1 MNTFFATAWEWVKGI
16 GSVVAVLSFIIEFTP
31 IKLHPLRFICSKLGK
46 ALNSDIK
53 KEIETIKTEMET
65 IRTDVKNLGDSL
77 QKTETSLTKK
87 IEENDLTQTERYIKQ
102 LRGEI
107 LEFSNSCMN
116 GTLHTKDEF
125 EHIIDKHEEY
135 EKLLES
141 LGRTNGVVTLE
152 FEYIS
157 DVYQKCCK
165 KNSFL

>member
-31 IKLHPLRFICSKLGK
+31 IKLHPIRFICSKLGK

-53 KEIETIKTEMET
+53 KEMESIK
-65 IRTDVKNLGDSL
+65 TDVKNISDSL
-77 QKTETSLTKK
+77 QKTEASLTKK
-87 IEENDLTQTERYIKQ
+87 IEENDLVQTERYIKQ
-102 LRGEI
+102 LRGDI

-135 EKLLES
+135 EKLLEK